1 MKLDRRARF
10 VHAFAVAA
18 VAVVA
23 MCAAASAA
31 ARDNVYWSVGVAAA
45 PGVTIGAGN
54 YRPPVYVAPAPV
66 YYAPAPVYYEPAPVY
81 YVRPAPVYYG
91 PTAYYYGGHHHNH
104 KWKSKRKHWKHG

>member
-1 MKLDRRARF
+1 MKLDRRTRV

-31 ARDNVYWSVGVAAA
+31 ARDVYWSVGVAAA
-45 PGVTIGAGN
+45 PGVTVGVGN
-54 YRPPVYVAPAPV
+54 HRPVYYAPAPV

-91 PTAYYYGGHHHNH
+91 PTVYYYGGHRHNH